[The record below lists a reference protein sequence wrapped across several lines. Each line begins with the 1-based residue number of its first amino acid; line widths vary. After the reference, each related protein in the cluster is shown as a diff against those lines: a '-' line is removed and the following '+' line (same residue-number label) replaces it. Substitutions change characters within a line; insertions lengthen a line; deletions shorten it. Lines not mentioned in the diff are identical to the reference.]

1 MATQAARLPVFGP
14 VDIAAFAIDELA
26 DFRLRTGRHAV
37 VLRTVG
43 HRDRGG
49 FFRDPRCCTES
60 FAGACDVHELL
71 SKRGDWSGA
80 RSDRGGCRRCACIYR
95 EGGAGAASCV
105 DRGGGLSH
113 CPCRSLRGAVH
124 FPSAQRHHDIRDE
137 VRMSNRAEAFEHWIR
152 TSFVQ
157 MNTELENLY
166 FAKADRAQVI
176 GCGDPIKASLRDEGH
191 THVVALLAE
200 GNTGEG
206 FDSAYGVL
214 GSVGLYLGALR
225 RHELT
230 NPAREERSPF
240 PEASSLALHVGAS
253 LGMAPRF
260 STGHLA
266 THNRARAGVRK
277 SFTSLRD
284 EFLFIDENTRGI
296 LSLQRAADALASIV
310 HLGVSSPV
318 ADIMFDA
325 AKQALRDVIRFN
337 GRLMN
342 QLGVERVVYSVRPYY
357 KPYRVGRQ
365 EYRGANAGDFSG
377 INEIDLLLGLC
388 RANDPYYAQLLVDKM
403 LFMIPADQARLRD
416 CMTRTSLL
424 DELLALIDTHAQEE
438 WFQRNAAAY
447 LEVCDLFG
455 QSAAQHHDDLVKRF
469 IAVPAAALEARD
481 LEGIT
486 ASGPPLPVLLRSLEV
501 LRDLRLA
508 ADRTDIASRHADLKR
523 LRAVVAGDRPLAAA

>member
-1 MATQAARLPVFGP
+1 MSGR
-14 VDIAAFAIDELA
+14 A
-26 DFRLRTGRHAV
+26 D
-37 VLRTVG
+37 
-43 HRDRGG
+43 
-49 FFRDPRCCTES
+49 
-60 FAGACDVHELL
+60 
-71 SKRGDWSGA
+71 
-80 RSDRGGCRRCACIYR
+80 
-95 EGGAGAASCV
+95 
-105 DRGGGLSH
+105 
-113 CPCRSLRGAVH
+113 
-124 FPSAQRHHDIRDE
+124 
-137 VRMSNRAEAFEHWIR
+137 AFEDWIR

-166 FAKADRAQVI
+166 FAKDNREQVI
-176 GCGDPIKASLRDEGH
+176 GCGDPIKSTLRDEGQAY
-191 THVVALLAE
+191 VVALLAE

-206 FDSAYGVL
+206 FDSAFGVL
-214 GSVGLYLGALR
+214 GSVGLYMGALR

-240 PEASSLALHVGAS
+240 REASSLALHVGAS

-266 THNRARAGVRK
+266 THNRARAGIRK
-277 SFTSLRD
+277 SFTSLAD

-296 LSLQRAADALASIV
+296 LSLQRAADALTTVV

-318 ADIMFDA
+318 ADVMFDA
-325 AKQALRDVIRFN
+325 AKQALRDVMRFN
-337 GRLMN
+337 DRLIN
-342 QLGVERVVYSVRPYY
+342 QLDVDRFFYSVRPYY

-377 INEIDLLLGLC
+377 INELDLLLGLC

-403 LFMIPADQARLRD
+403 LFMLPSDQARLRE

-424 DELLALIDTHAQEE
+424 DELLMLVAEHGHAD
-438 WFQRNAAAY
+438 WFQQNARAY

-455 QSAAQHHDDLVKRF
+455 RSAAQHHDGLVRRF
-469 IAVPAAALEARD
+469 IEAPAAHLNEQG

-501 LRDLRLA
+501 LRDMRLA
-508 ADRTDIASRHADLKR
+508 ADRRDIATRHEDLAR
-523 LRAVVAGDRPLAAA
+523 LRGVVRGYAPLAVGPTALS

>member
-1 MATQAARLPVFGP
+1 MAA
-14 VDIAAFAIDELA
+14 
-26 DFRLRTGRHAV
+26 
-37 VLRTVG
+37 
-43 HRDRGG
+43 GG
-49 FFRDPRCCTES
+49 SMTT
-60 FAGACDVHELL
+60 
-71 SKRGDWSGA
+71 
-80 RSDRGGCRRCACIYR
+80 
-95 EGGAGAASCV
+95 
-105 DRGGGLSH
+105 
-113 CPCRSLRGAVH
+113 
-124 FPSAQRHHDIRDE
+124 
-137 VRMSNRAEAFEHWIR
+137 RAEAFEHWIR

-166 FAKADRAQVI
+166 FAKEDRTQVI

-191 THVVALLAE
+191 AYVAALLAE

-206 FDSAYGVL
+206 FDSAFGVL

-260 STGHLA
+260 STAHLA

-277 SFTSLRD
+277 SFTTLRD

-296 LSLQRAADALASIV
+296 LALQRAADALTGVV

-318 ADIMFDA
+318 ADVLFEA
-325 AKQALRDVIRFN
+325 AKQALRDVIQFN
-337 GRLMN
+337 ARLME
-342 QLGVERVVYSVRPYY
+342 QLDVERFFYSVRPYY

-377 INEIDLLLGLC
+377 INELDLLLGLC

-403 LFMIPADQARLRD
+403 LFMLPSDQARLRE

-424 DELLALIDTHAQEE
+424 DELLELVEPHADAD
-438 WFQRNAAAY
+438 WFQQNARAY
-447 LEVCDLFG
+447 IDVCDLFG
-455 QSAAQHHDDLVKRF
+455 QAAAQHHDGLVRRF
-469 IAVPAAALEARD
+469 IEGPAAALSERG

-486 ASGPPLPVLLRSLEV
+486 ASGPPLPVLLRSLEM

-508 ADRTDIASRHADLKR
+508 ADRRDIATRHADLDR
-523 LRAVVAGDRPLAAA
+523 LRGLVRGYCRPAGAAPGSKICQP